1 MIFIVHP
8 DKTVTTLLEQVTVGD
23 TTTDIVVI
31 SPFSDARSCTLKY
44 RLPDGEESEPQF
56 LKHMGTGASLGI
68 GYEGS
73 VYTMKISQLMTEFM
87 GTVRVT
93 IVFTDANAKEF
104 VCEAASFTV
113 GCFPSFF
120 FPADTAENADFSA
133 QIKEMQTTIEQSI
146 LPMLDEASGA
156 AAVARDSAQS
166 CAASA
171 QESAAA
177 AQEASVGA
185 QASLRYAGHAES
197 SAAAAQQSAESAALR
212 ESQAALYAESYKLPD
227 VTSADDGNYLRVAGG
242 KWTSVS
248 DATSLTAQEL
258 ENALAAERAKVKFY
272 ATPDA
277 EENPAELFG
286 GDWTRIE
293 NRFLLGIGDAYPL
306 HDANGALILE
316 GGSADAVVVEHNH
329 EIMATYSTYGT
340 ASAESTSVQGVNDY
354 LASYSRTLKTGE
366 SGTGKNMPPYYGM
379 YLWRRLTQEEIENA
393 SA

>member
-8 DKTVTTLLEQVTVGD
+8 NKTVTTLLEQVTVGD

-31 SPFSDARSCTLKY
+31 SPFSDVQRCMLRY
-44 RLPDGEESEPQF
+44 RLPDGEEGEPQF
-56 LKHMGTGASLGI
+56 LKHMGTGTSLGF

-87 GTVRVT
+87 GTVKVT
-93 IVFTDANAKEF
+93 IVFTDANGKEF
-104 VCEAASFTV
+104 VSETAGFTV

-120 FPADTAENADFSA
+120 FPASTPEDADFSA
-133 QIKEMQTTIEQSI
+133 QIKQMQTTIEQSI

-166 CAASA
+166 CVASA
-171 QESAAA
+171 KEAAAA
-177 AQEASVGA
+177 AQEATVQA
-185 QASLRYAGHAES
+185 QVSLRYAEHAES
-197 SAAAAQQSAESAALR
+197 SANAAAGSEKQAE
-212 ESQAALYAESYKLPD
+212 LYAQSYKLPD
-227 VTSADDGNYLRVAGG
+227 VTAADNGKLLRVVNG
-242 KWTSVS
+242 KWVS
-248 DATSLTAQEL
+248 AADTAFLTAQEL
-258 ENALAAERAKVKFY
+258 ENALAAERDKVKFY

-293 NRFLLGIGDAYPL
+293 NRFLLGIGNAYPL
-306 HDANGALILE
+306 RDKDGNLILE
-316 GGSADAVVVEHNH
+316 GGSADAVVVEHDH
-329 EIMATYSTYGT
+329 EIQATYSTTGS
-340 ASAESTSVQGVNDY
+340 ASADSTGVQGVNDY
-354 LASYSRTLKTGE
+354 LSSYSRTLKRGE

-379 YLWRRLTQEEIENA
+379 YLWRRMTQEEIENA